1 MCQQLCTDIARGGG
15 TVEAFDTG
23 YPSLGARAL
32 LINPLL
38 AALAALQPTV
48 IHE

>member
-1 MCQQLCTDIARGGG
+1 MPAELGWASLMATIETIDKGHPG
-15 TVEAFDTG
+15 
-23 YPSLGARAL
+23 LGARAL

-48 IHE
+48 IQE